1 MAGLIPQHFIDE
13 LLARLDIVEIIDHR
27 VTLKKSGRNYMAC
40 CPFHDEK
47 TPSFSVNPD
56 KQFYY
61 CFGCGAG
68 GNAIGFLMEYDR
80 MDFPQAVEQLAGTL
94 GMEVPRDEQT
104 GNPAPRKVHQGLL
117 DVLEKAAAFYQR
129 QLQSHSDRQRAVDY
143 LKGRG
148 LTGAISRDYQIG
160 FAPPG
165 WDNLLHELG
174 TDEQQRKHLVDAGL
188 AIAKD
193 DGRLYDRFRDRIM
206 FPIHDSRGRVIAF
219 GGRVLGDDKPKYLNS
234 PETEVFHKGRELYG
248 LYQARKDRR
257 PMQQL
262 LVVEGY
268 MDVVALAQ
276 HDIPH
281 AAATLGTATST
292 DHLRKIFR
300 YCPQVMFC
308 FDGDEAGRRAAV
320 KALESAL
327 PTMED
332 GRSAR
337 FLFLDEGEDPDSL
350 VLKLGSHG
358 FERLMRE
365 QSRSLEDFL
374 FDSCNSGGD
383 SLNERAT
390 LSKRAAPLIDK
401 LPGGVFKELMLEQL
415 AQRTGLSSDALNKV
429 LDQQRL
435 EKEQRSQAAQPQTHA
450 ETAPNYG
457 DPGERKTRRAL
468 PAAPVAPMAR
478 GFRDPVL
485 LALGTLIQHPAA
497 VDVLDDIEP
506 LRRHASPA
514 RDSLLTVI
522 DYLRKKPDAST
533 NFLLGYWTGMPE
545 HDHILA
551 SLPLAEADS
560 DADTGRQELRDI
572 IAHIRHKQQ
581 QQALLE
587 TVDKLRTIP
596 YADLTDEQKQSL
608 LQMTRRPKST
618 DAH

>member
-104 GNPAPRKVHQGLL
+104 GTAAPRKVHQGLL

-129 QLQSHSDRQRAVDY
+129 QLQSHADRQRAIDY
-143 LKGRG
+143 LKSRG
-148 LTGAISRDYQIG
+148 LTGVISRDYQIG
-160 FAPPG
+160 FAPKG

-188 AIAKD
+188 AIARD

-257 PMQQL
+257 PMDQL

-300 YCPQVMFC
+300 YCPRVMFC

-350 VLKLGSHG
+350 VRKLGSHG

-374 FDSCNSGGD
+374 FDSCNSDGD
-383 SLNERAT
+383 GLDARAT

-401 LPGGVFKELMLEQL
+401 LPGGVFKELMLDQL
-415 AQRTGLSSDALNKV
+415 AQRTGLSSDALSKV

-435 EKEQRSQAAQPQTHA
+435 EKEQRGQAIDSPPTDAT
-450 ETAPNYG
+450 TAPA
-457 DPGERKTRRAL
+457 ERKTRQAL
-468 PAAPVAPMAR
+468 PSAPVAPMAR
-478 GFRDPVL
+478 GFRDPLL
-485 LALGTLIQHPAA
+485 LALGTLVQQPAA
-497 VDVLDDIEP
+497 VDALDDIEP
-506 LRRHASPA
+506 LRRHDSPA

-522 DYLRKKPDAST
+522 DFLRKKPDAST
-533 NFLLGYWTGMPE
+533 SFLLGYWTGMTE
-545 HDHILA
+545 HEHIQA
-551 SLPLAEADS
+551 SLPLVEADT
-560 DADTGRQELRDI
+560 DATTARQELRDI
-572 IAHIRHKQQ
+572 VAHLKERQQ
-581 QQALLE
+581 QQALRE
-587 TVDKLRTIP
+587 TVDKLRSIP
-596 YADLTDEQKQSL
+596 YAELTNEQKQSL
-608 LQMTRRPKST
+608 LQMTRRSQSK